1 MKKEARENSKHVDLK
16 CAHREIKPRK
26 SNHRA
31 QIPPVYKLLYH
42 PPVAFFILASNAGM
56 EASYLKNTGFAG
68 GPELAVTGKRWTSC
82 DVTDAQVCIHEQKL
96 CM

>member
-1 MKKEARENSKHVDLK
+1 MTTASTWILK

-31 QIPPVYKLLYH
+31 PKPPVNVYFLYESPLLLS
-42 PPVAFFILASNAGM
+42 FILASNAGM
-56 EASYLKNTGFAG
+56 EASYLKNAGCAG
-68 GPELAVTGKRWTSC
+68 GPELAVSGERWTSY
-82 DVTDAQVCIHEQKL
+82 DVTDAKVCIREQKL